1 MDEATEGVREAMVS
15 EALVQF
21 RATLQA
27 AIREVHVD
35 VSAFKQRVEQRIE
48 ELCISNGPLAEAVT
62 RLQEENLQLRAKL
75 EALSRLVEGLT
86 GVKIERSPAEMKGKT
101 VEGSVQNGQAKD
113 QRGLVNSGRSENS
126 QASQSTS
133 TYSEPSGSS
142 GGSSQAA
149 AAPSNTP
156 VPPPWRAKRHAELN
170 GTDAKGE
177 KNVATT
183 TQENGNQESSPVAS
197 DAAQNAEAVPQS
209 HRPLTSITKPST
221 ESSGLTNSI
230 QSALETPNM
239 PDQEE
244 SSLLTK
250 PHHPLTAMMKSSS
263 EAPTLPQ
270 SPATEPKAT
279 KETPVKPVES
289 PAKCDADEPQPHLP
303 VTAMT
308 TKLSP
313 EGMATTKPAQ
323 SPALVSKAALHSTA
337 EAPTGTSGTK
347 ELRSQVSQEQ
357 SGSRSQGLVHHPL
370 TAVTKSSSETSAASK
385 PDQSSAAAPNPSI
398 PESPTVKRGEY
409 PFRRDVTEPKPY
421 LPLSAMSKPNAESS
435 SSAVTAQSSSLSAS
449 QDTTVKPGEYP
460 FKRVP
465 VLKTPSPSLK
475 RSVSFPQPAEKLL
488 PSKSIIKS
496 GFSPN
501 LDKKANKTGG
511 VEFKQDVMKSQTLPR
526 SNGAQAKRALFERMN
541 SEPTKPK
548 DSKPKLKRSQSFG
561 MSSASG
567 IKQILLEWCRSKT
580 IGYQNIDIQNFS
592 SSWSDGM
599 AFCALVHSFFPL
611 DFDYNTLDPANR
623 KHNLQLAFTT
633 AEEQADCLRLIEVE
647 DMMEM
652 GDKPDP
658 MCVFTYV
665 QSLYNHLKKFE

>member
-1 MDEATEGVREAMVS
+1 MDEATEGVREATGS
-15 EALVQF
+15 EAQVEF

-27 AIREVHVD
+27 AVREMHVD
-35 VSAFKQRVEQRIE
+35 VSVFKQRIDQRIE
-48 ELCISNGPLAEAVT
+48 ELRISNGPLVEAVT
-62 RLQEENLQLRAKL
+62 RLQEENLQLRSKL
-75 EALSRLVEGLT
+75 EALSRLVEGLA
-86 GVKIERSPAEMKGKT
+86 GVKIDRSPAEVKGKN
-101 VEGSVQNGQAKD
+101 VEDSIENGQAED
-113 QRGLVNSGRSENS
+113 QRGLVNAGRSENS
-126 QASQSTS
+126 QSSQSTS
-133 TYSEPSGSS
+133 TYSETSESSRGSS
-142 GGSSQAA
+142 H

-156 VPPPWRAKRHAELN
+156 APPPWRAKRHAEMN

-183 TQENGNQESSPVAS
+183 AQENGNPEG
-197 DAAQNAEAVPQS
+197 S
-209 HRPLTSITKPST
+209 HQPLTAITKPST
-221 ESSGLTNSI
+221 ESSAVTNS
-230 QSALETPNM
+230 LRPTVETPNR

-244 SSLLTK
+244 SGLLTK
-250 PHHPLTAMMKSSS
+250 PHHPLTAMIRPSS
-263 EAPTLPQ
+263 EAPAVPQ
-270 SPATEPKAT
+270 SPASARKAT
-279 KETPVKPVES
+279 KDPPVKPAES
-289 PAKCDADEPQPHLP
+289 PATCDADEPQPHLP

-308 TKLSP
+308 TKPGP
-313 EGMATTKPAQ
+313 EGLVATKPAQ
-323 SPALVSKAALHSTA
+323 SPALVPKAAGHSTA

-347 ELRSQVSQEQ
+347 VPKEQ
-357 SGSRSQGLVHHPL
+357 PGSVCQGLVHHPL
-370 TAVTKSSSETSAASK
+370 TAVSKSSPETSAASN
-385 PDQSSAAAPNPSI
+385 PDQGAASAPNPPI
-398 PESPTVKRGEY
+398 PESPTTKRGIY
-409 PFRRDVTEPKPY
+409 PFR
-421 LPLSAMSKPNAESS
+421 S
-435 SSAVTAQSSSLSAS
+435 
-449 QDTTVKPGEYP
+449 
-460 FKRVP
+460 VP

-511 VEFKQDVMKSQTLPR
+511 VEFKQDLMKSQTLPR

-561 MSSASG
+561 VSSASG